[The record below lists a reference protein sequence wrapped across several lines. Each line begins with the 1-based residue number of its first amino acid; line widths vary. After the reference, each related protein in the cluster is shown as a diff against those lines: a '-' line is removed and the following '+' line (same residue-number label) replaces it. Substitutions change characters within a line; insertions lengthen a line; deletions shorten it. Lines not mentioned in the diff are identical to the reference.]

1 MGKQQEWKQITY
13 LRKVI
18 KCGKTPITKKPNGTI
33 CGGVT
38 LTDETIKPYVE
49 KLATLE
55 ANMEANKKRTVP
67 NAKRIKLSEESSTP
81 HDKVDSNITLD
92 GVVSNITLDGVVS
105 LVQQSASSDYSSL
118 TRFWDINPNKTSNT
132 LDEEEEEDDARIADE
147 KWKTHSEKI
156 KKREEQIEKKTY
168 KPPSIPW
175 GVQLTPKT
183 EKEEEEE
190 RNEEMKRERNKRSM
204 QIFKLAN
211 QVKQMDVLH
220 KYKEFDTEESL
231 LNWLQ
236 DVLEQKEEGF
246 DIEDDDTREI
256 AWQREKEDRTRK
268 GLHTDMAEYKA
279 KKLFF
284 ESNQFLLEP
293 LQIKLL
299 QKDLAGCLDTGE
311 KYQLEQQVNYLKVK
325 LKQEYHPNLINQRL
339 GKQLQL
345 LRNWDKNKDKFK
357 ELGVWE
363 DDLTR
368 ELRMKQEAEFE
379 KHTEE
384 KIQKYVKQLKDGTLS
399 LSALLKNSTVTVE
412 EVQDSRPPPSLPI
425 CDVMVAL
432 KDAEYDKDTDSMLD
446 DTDVDE
452 PPPCPVEMMNQN

>member
-1 MGKQQEWKQITY
+1 MVLGSRKQ
-13 LRKVI
+13 LRDNAKVR
-18 KCGKTPITKKPNGTI
+18 TI
-33 CGGVT
+33 IIMT
-38 LTDETIKPYVE
+38 LTPSQRAALRAKKAIANGNTNFKPRGE
-49 KLATLE
+49 KNKAEFE
-55 ANMEANKKRTVP
+55 ALKKQALTTQTTTTNIVSAESP
-67 NAKRIKLSEESSTP
+67 PQKRMK
-81 HDKVDSNITLD
+81 ITGGASHISD
-92 GVVSNITLDGVVS
+92 
-105 LVQQSASSDYSSL
+105 SASSL
-118 TRFWDINPNKTSNT
+118 EINPSTTNDI
-132 LDEEEEEDDARIADE
+132 LDE

-156 KKREEQIEKKTY
+156 KKQEEQIEKKTY

-190 RNEEMKRERNKRSM
+190 RNEEMKRERSRRYM

-311 KYQLEQQVNYLKVK
+311 KYQLEQQVNDLKVK

-357 ELGVWE
+357 ELGVWQ

-368 ELRMKQEAEFE
+368 ELGMKQEAEFE

-425 CDVMVAL
+425 CDGMVAL
-432 KDAEYDKDTDSMLD
+432 PQIEDAEYDKDSED
-446 DTDVDE
+446 DTDVEE
-452 PPPCPVEMMNQN
+452 PPPCPVDMMNQN

>member
-49 KLATLE
+49 KLAALE

-156 KKREEQIEKKTY
+156 KKREEQIEKKPY

-183 EKEEEEE
+183 EAESQMEEEED
-190 RNEEMKRERNKRSM
+190 MKRERSRRYM
-204 QIFKLAN
+204 QISKLAN

-236 DVLEQKEEGF
+236 DVLEQ
-246 DIEDDDTREI
+246 DDDTREI

-311 KYQLEQQVNYLKVK
+311 KYQLELQVMKLKVK
-325 LKQEYHPNLINQRL
+325 L
-339 GKQLQL
+339 
-345 LRNWDKNKDKFK
+345 
-357 ELGVWE
+357 
-363 DDLTR
+363 
-368 ELRMKQEAEFE
+368 
-379 KHTEE
+379 
-384 KIQKYVKQLKDGTLS
+384 
-399 LSALLKNSTVTVE
+399 
-412 EVQDSRPPPSLPI
+412 
-425 CDVMVAL
+425 
-432 KDAEYDKDTDSMLD
+432 
-446 DTDVDE
+446 
-452 PPPCPVEMMNQN
+452 

>member
-1 MGKQQEWKQITY
+1 M
-13 LRKVI
+13 
-18 KCGKTPITKKPNGTI
+18 
-33 CGGVT
+33 T
-38 LTDETIKPYVE
+38 LTPSQRAALRAKKAIANGNTNFKPRGETNKT
-49 KLATLE
+49 AFE
-55 ANMEANKKRTVP
+55 ALKKQ
-67 NAKRIKLSEESSTP
+67 AQ
-81 HDKVDSNITLD
+81 SNIVSAESPPQKRMKITGGSSHTSDLASLLD
-92 GVVSNITLDGVVS
+92 IHPNTN
-105 LVQQSASSDYSSL
+105 SD
-118 TRFWDINPNKTSNT
+118 T
-132 LDEEEEEDDARIADE
+132 LDEEEDDAPSSPDIDSKHVEVETQPKTESCIAGKRSGNKEDDARIADE

-175 GVQLTPKT
+175 GVQLNPKT

-190 RNEEMKRERNKRSM
+190 RNEEMKKERNRRSM

-220 KYKEFDTEESL
+220 KYKEFDTEENL
-231 LNWLQ
+231 LNWLL

-357 ELGVWE
+357 ELGVWQ

-368 ELRMKQEAEFE
+368 ELGMKQEAEFE

-399 LSALLKNSTVTVE
+399 LSACFKNSTVTVE
-412 EVQDSRPPPSLPI
+412 EVQDSRPPSIPMI
-425 CDVMVAL
+425 CDGMVAL
-432 KDAEYDKDTDSMLD
+432 PQIEDAEYDKDSED
-446 DTDVDE
+446 DTDVEYDKE
-452 PPPCPVEMMNQN
+452 PPPCPVDMMNQN